1 MPNSV
6 RVGAS
11 VDLRGLVEDLH
22 SVDLGL
28 GREVSLA
35 VVAAAETVAVAVPQF
50 TPFDPDHRETR
61 ADRLPHLRETFTARR
76 AGETVASIGSDHPG
90 APVHEF
96 GGSIRPKGTRI
107 YIKQSAM
114 ALKAGELKAAEFE
127 VLVAARVEQL
137 LARHG
142 L

>member
-22 SVDLGL
+22 ATQLGL

-35 VVAAAETVAVAVPQF
+35 VVAAGEVVAAAVPQF

-61 ADRLPHLRETFTARR
+61 ADHLPHLRETFTSRR
-76 AGETVASIGSDHPG
+76 SGETVAAITSDHPG

-96 GGSIRPKGTRI
+96 GGSIAPKGTRI

-114 ALKAGELKAAEFE
+114 ALKAGERKAAEFE
-127 VLVAARVEQL
+127 ALVAARLDGL
-137 LARHG
+137 LARRG